1 MKELCFADAAAGR
14 RVIKRYV
21 TGPVLR
27 ECLKAERSIVLRII
41 VSAAFLLFSS
51 ALSFYSVRAGN
62 ASERHSE
69 GLFA

>member
-14 RVIKRYV
+14 RVIRRYIAD
-21 TGPVLR
+21 PVR

-41 VSAAFLLFSS
+41 VSAAFLFFSS